1 MPTFENDDDDFGTF
15 EDLLD
20 PQLCHV
26 ALALGDQCPHNHL
39 TIININT
46 IITTTTTTIIT
57 TITTTIS
64 TTKITC
70 APTALLSE
78 PPGPRS

>member
-46 IITTTTTTIIT
+46 IITTTTTTTIIIT
-57 TITTTIS
+57 TTTTIITTT
-64 TTKITC
+64 TTDIIIMIN
-70 APTALLSE
+70 
-78 PPGPRS
+78 